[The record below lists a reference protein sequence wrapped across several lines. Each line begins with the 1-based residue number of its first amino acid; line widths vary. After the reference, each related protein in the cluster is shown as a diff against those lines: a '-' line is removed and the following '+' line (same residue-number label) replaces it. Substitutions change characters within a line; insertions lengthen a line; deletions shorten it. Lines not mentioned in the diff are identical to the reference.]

1 MGIRIP
7 QFNVPSRV
15 TDEAITKEMHDR
27 LGRATTT
34 ASSLAAEHGSGN
46 ISKTQTKAT
55 PSRPSSPRTSLE
67 GGPGCHFTIGDSP
80 IQARPKRLSNLP
92 YEPPLGEVKKLEE
105 QLKHKGRRAVID
117 SSDVAEPSLDAEDS
131 PTQGMMIEEL
141 DKDKNRER
149 IQLSLDEELAQKLYG
164 EELTKESARQEQ
176 EKYNLEKALELQK
189 QLNERKEDKGDQA
202 HDIDCSDPSVLR
214 YHAHQNRP
222 FSKAEVRKNMCY
234 IFEESR
240 RVQAELFQG
249 IEIEKG
255 VMRRFGFDLQQES
268 SKKQKLD
275 EQAEVQVDCDQE
287 EDEMKK
293 YIKIVPGEEIAID
306 TIPLA
311 TKPPVIIEW
320 KII

>member
-7 QFNVPSRV
+7 QSNVPSRV
-15 TDEAITKEMHDR
+15 ADEAITKEMHDR

-55 PSRPSSPRTSLE
+55 PSGLSSPRTSSE

-92 YEPPLGEVKKLEE
+92 YEPPLGEEE

-117 SSDVAEPSLDAEDS
+117 SSDVAKPSLDAEDS

-141 DKDKNRER
+141 DKDKNVNLVQSKYG
-149 IQLSLDEELAQKLYG
+149 IKIILLY
-164 EELTKESARQEQ
+164 LWI
-176 EKYNLEKALELQK
+176 Y
-189 QLNERKEDKGDQA
+189 
-202 HDIDCSDPSVLR
+202 
-214 YHAHQNRP
+214 
-222 FSKAEVRKNMCY
+222 
-234 IFEESR
+234 
-240 RVQAELFQG
+240 
-249 IEIEKG
+249 EIEKG

-275 EQAEVQVDCDQE
+275 EQEEVQVDSDQE

-293 YIKIVPGEEIAID
+293 YMKIVPGKEIAID

-320 KII
+320 KIIKKSYPLTPITITKMLERKLQADHWNEMCYQLLRLMIKQQKKR